1 MKVLQLVS
9 RVDEEADGVASAV
22 LDLTNN
28 MQNNG
33 LEAKLACAIPKNNR
47 MLPSGTL
54 TANSTNLFRWD
65 LNLGLISK
73 LNYFSNEFDIIHN
86 HGLWNPVNIAA
97 GYLIHRPRCK
107 LVTSPHGTLT
117 EWAMNHSARKKK
129 ILWPLQRKVL
139 EHASLIHVT
148 SESEYLD
155 VRRLGFKNPIAIINL
170 GITLPKSVEG
180 KYFSDSKTILFLS
193 RIHEIK
199 GIDNLLLAWKE
210 IHTQFPSWNLKIA
223 GKGEGD
229 YVSKIKSLAECLGL
243 ERVQFCGP
251 VYGEDKI
258 NLYTSSSLF
267 ILPTFSENFGIVVA
281 EALSCGVPVIV
292 GKGAPWEDVIK
303 NNCGWWVD
311 NSVEQLVRVLHEA
324 MQLDNITLSEM
335 GISGRKWMQRD
346 FSWSGVV
353 GKMHA
358 SYEWLFNKSSKPS
371 CVILD

>member
-22 LDLTNN
+22 LDLTHN
-28 MQNNG
+28 MQKWGGN
-33 LEAKLACAIPKNNR
+33 AKLACATPKNNR
-47 MLPSGTL
+47 ILPTGTC

-65 LNLGLISK
+65 LNFGLISK
-73 LNYFSNEFDIIHN
+73 LKHFSNEFDIIHN

-97 GYLIHRPRCK
+97 GYLIPRSGCK

-139 EHASLIHVT
+139 ENASLIHVT

-155 VRRLGFKNPIAIINL
+155 VRRLGLKNPIALINL
-170 GITLPKSVEG
+170 GIDLPEFIKE
-180 KYFSDSKTILFLS
+180 KRRSDSKTLLFLS
-193 RIHEIK
+193 RVHEIK
-199 GIDNLLLAWKE
+199 GINNLLLAWKE
-210 IHTQFPSWNLKIA
+210 IQIQFPFWNLKIA
-223 GKGEGD
+223 GKGDEN
-229 YVSKIKSLAECLGL
+229 YVDKVKTLAEELGL

-251 VYGEDKI
+251 VYGADKI
-258 NLYTSSSLF
+258 NLYANSDLF

-281 EALSCGVPVIV
+281 EALSCGVPVVV

-303 NNCGWWVD
+303 HNCGWWVD
-311 NSVEQLVRVLHEA
+311 NSVDELVKILQKA
-324 MQLDNITLSEM
+324 MQLDNTTLSEM
-335 GISGRKWMQRD
+335 GDSGRNWMQHD
-346 FSWSGVV
+346 FSWYGVV

-358 SYEWLFNKSSKPS
+358 SYEWLFNKTSKPDW
-371 CVILD
+371 VILD